1 MLKKKLLLKNITGT
15 TATYEGVSYSPS
27 GWKEVYSTTKRT
39 IYIIWDSKGDGST
52 KTSGYNSTVW
62 KTVVTHEIGH
72 ALGYDSHTTSKVTL
86 MFEHYE
92 PLVTLEITKP
102 STEEFNQL
110 NQIYSKVSA

>member
-72 ALGYDSHTTSKVTL
+72 ALGHEGHTDLNSVMMEEL
-86 MFEHYE
+86 DHILHFEHY
-92 PLVTLEITKP
+92 KP
-102 STEEFNQL
+102 ALINLSQM
-110 NQIYSKVSA
+110 QQVY